1 MRPATNGLTHA
12 QWNLM
17 EALWEKAPLSGRE
30 LTQAMERSQGWN
42 RSTTLTVLKR
52 MCEKGQIAYTEETG
66 IRLYTPLI
74 AREEALQQETT
85 SFLQRAYQGS
95 VGMMISSL
103 TRKQALS
110 KAEIQE
116 LYEILR
122 KAEEDA
128 K

>member
-1 MRPATNGLTHA
+1 MRPASNGLTPA
-12 QWNLM
+12 EWNLM
-17 EALWEKAPLSGRE
+17 EALWQRSPMTGRD
-30 LTQAMERSQGWN
+30 LVQAMEASHRWS

-66 IRLYTPLI
+66 VRLYQPLI
-74 AREEALQQETT
+74 PREEALQQETN
-85 SFLQRAYQGS
+85 SFLQRAYKGS
-95 VGMMISSL
+95 VGMMVSAL
-103 TRKQALS
+103 TQKQALS

>member
-1 MRPATNGLTHA
+1 MRPTTHGLTPA
-12 QWNLM
+12 EWNLM
-17 EALWEKAPLSGRE
+17 EALWRSHPKTGRE
-30 LTQAMERSQGWN
+30 LVQAMEASHGWS

-66 IRLYTPLI
+66 VRLYQPLI
-74 AREEALQQETT
+74 LREEALQQETK

-95 VGMMISSL
+95 VGLMVSSL
-103 TRKQALS
+103 TQKQALS
-110 KAEIQE
+110 KREIQE

>member
-12 QWNLM
+12 EWSLM
-17 EALWEKAPLSGRE
+17 EALWKVSPLTGRE
-30 LTQAMERSQGWN
+30 LAQAMESSQGWS

-66 IRLYTPLI
+66 VRLYQPLI
-74 AREEALQQETT
+74 PREEALQQETT
-85 SFLQRAYQGS
+85 SFLRRAYQGS

-103 TRKQALS
+103 TQKQALS
-110 KAEIQE
+110 KSEIQE

>member
-1 MRPATNGLTHA
+1 MRPKTEGLTHA

-17 EALWEKAPLSGRE
+17 EALWARSPMSGRE
-30 LTQAMERSQGWN
+30 LTLAMENSQGWS

-52 MCEKGQIAYTEETG
+52 MCEKGQIACSEETG
-66 IRLYTPLI
+66 IRMYTPLI
-74 AREEALQQETT
+74 AREDALLQETD

-95 VGMMISSL
+95 VGMMVSAL

-110 KAEIQE
+110 REEIRE

-122 KAEEDA
+122 KAEEDT

>member
-1 MRPATNGLTHA
+1 MRPTTNGLTHA
-12 QWNLM
+12 EWNLM
-17 EALWEKAPLSGRE
+17 EALWSSSPLTGRD
-30 LTQAMERSQGWN
+30 LTMAMEISQGWS

-52 MCEKGQIAYTEETG
+52 MCEKGQIACSEDTG
-66 IRLYTPLI
+66 IRMYRPLI
-74 AREEALQQETT
+74 PREEALQQETA

-95 VGMMISSL
+95 VGMMVSTL

-122 KAEEDA
+122 KAEEDG

>member
-12 QWNLM
+12 EWSLM
-17 EALWEKAPLSGRE
+17 EALWKESPLTGRE
-30 LTQAMERSQGWN
+30 LTQAMENSQGWS

-52 MCEKGQIAYTEETG
+52 MCDKGQITYSEETG
-66 IRLYTPLI
+66 VRLYRPLI
-74 AREEALQQETT
+74 PREEALQQETT
-85 SFLQRAYQGS
+85 SFLRRAYQGS

-103 TRKQALS
+103 TQKQALS
-110 KAEIQE
+110 RSEIQE

>member
-1 MRPATNGLTHA
+1 MRPTTNGLTPA
-12 QWNLM
+12 EWNLM
-17 EALWEKAPLSGRE
+17 EVLWQKSPLTGRE
-30 LTQAMERSQGWN
+30 LTQAMELSHGWS

-52 MCEKGQIAYTEETG
+52 MCEKGQLAYTEETG
-66 IRLYTPLI
+66 IRLYQPLI
-74 AREEALQQETT
+74 PREEALQQETA
-85 SFLQRAYQGS
+85 SFLQRAYKGS
-95 VGMMISSL
+95 VGLMVSSL